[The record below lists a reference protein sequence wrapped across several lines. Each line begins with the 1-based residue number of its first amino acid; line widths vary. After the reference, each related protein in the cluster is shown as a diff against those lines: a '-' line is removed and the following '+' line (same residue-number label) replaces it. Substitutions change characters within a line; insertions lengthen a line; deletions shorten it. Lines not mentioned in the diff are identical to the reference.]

1 MIMERSTGELT
12 ADRSARADAPLIS
25 LVVPVFNEERSI
37 APFVET
43 VERILTGQDCTYELI
58 FVDDGSSDNTL
69 SALRM
74 AKTRNPA
81 IVILSLSRNF
91 GKDAAMTAGLDHTK
105 GDAVIPMDV
114 DLQDPPELI
123 TRFIEC
129 WRGGADIV
137 YGVRSSRASDGPI
150 KRVSAGWFYSLFNL
164 MSRTQIP
171 FNAGDFRLMDRKV
184 VTEVNRLRERS
195 RFMKGLMAWPGFRT
209 EAIEFERPHRAA
221 GKTSWNYWR
230 LWNFALDG
238 ITSFSTV
245 PLRLWLYVGA
255 GISLFSFLYA
265 AFIVVHAF
273 VAGRDVPGYP
283 SLMVAVMF
291 FGGIQ
296 LVSIGL
302 VGEYVGRIFLEI
314 KGRPIYIIRTI
325 E

>member
-1 MIMERSTGELT
+1 MRTARSEK
-12 ADRSARADAPLIS
+12 PLIS
-25 LVVPVFNEERSI
+25 LVVPVFNEETSI
-37 APFVET
+37 ALFVET
-43 VERILTGQDCTYELI
+43 IERILSGENCTYELI
-58 FVDDGSSDNTL
+58 FVDDGSRDNTL
-69 SALRM
+69 DVLRSAK
-74 AKTRNPA
+74 ARNPA

-91 GKDAAMTAGLDHTK
+91 GKDAAMTAGLDHAK

-123 TRFIEC
+123 TRFIER
-129 WRGGADIV
+129 WRDGVDIV
-137 YGVRSSRASDGPI
+137 YGVRSSRLSDGPI

-171 FNAGDFRLMDRKV
+171 FNAGDFRLMDRRV
-184 VTEVNRLRERS
+184 VAEVNRLRERS

-209 EAIEFERPHRAA
+209 EAIEFERPHRAS
-221 GKTSWNYWR
+221 GKTSWNYWN

-255 GISLFSFLYA
+255 GISLLSFLYA

-273 VAGRDVPGYP
+273 IAGRDVPGYP

-314 KGRPIYIIRTI
+314 KGRPIYIISTI

>member
-1 MIMERSTGELT
+1 MQRPAEQATTMRTPRS
-12 ADRSARADAPLIS
+12 DRPFIS
-25 LVVPVFNEERSI
+25 LVVPVFNEESSI
-37 APFVET
+37 ALFVET
-43 VERILTGQDCTYELI
+43 VERILSGQNCSYELV
-58 FVDDGSSDNTL
+58 FVDDGSRDKTL
-69 SALRM
+69 EALRS
-74 AKTRNPA
+74 AKSRNPA

-91 GKDAAMTAGLDHTK
+91 GKDAAMTAGLDHAK

-123 TRFIEC
+123 TRFIER
-129 WRGGADIV
+129 WRDGVDIV

-164 MSRTQIP
+164 MSRTRIP
-171 FNAGDFRLMDRKV
+171 FNAGDFRLMDRRV
-184 VTEVNRLRERS
+184 VDEVNRLRERS

-209 EAIEFERPHRAA
+209 EAIEFERPQRAA
-221 GKTSWNYWR
+221 GRTSWNYWN

-255 GISLFSFLYA
+255 GISFLSFFYA
-265 AFIVVHAF
+265 LFIVVHAF
-273 VAGRDVPGYP
+273 IAGRDVPGYA
-283 SLMVAVMF
+283 SLMVAVVF

-314 KGRPIYIIRTI
+314 KGRPIYIINTI